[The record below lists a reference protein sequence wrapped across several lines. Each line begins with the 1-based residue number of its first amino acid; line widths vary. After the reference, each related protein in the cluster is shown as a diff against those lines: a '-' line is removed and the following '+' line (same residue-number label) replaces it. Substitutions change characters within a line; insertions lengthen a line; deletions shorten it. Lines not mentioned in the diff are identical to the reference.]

1 MVILNISQIKEK
13 VKGKRKE
20 RTKWKGM
27 NYTSVFLSNVPKI
40 MACFD
45 DLVDHARSCHRIK
58 AEVPKV
64 DHRRWREVQV
74 LRHELLLSNSP

>member
-27 NYTSVFLSNVPKI
+27 NYTSVFLSNVPES
-40 MACFD
+40 AQ
-45 DLVDHARSCHRIK
+45 DHGMLWQFGRSRQI
-58 AEVPKV
+58 VS
-64 DHRRWREVQV
+64 Q
-74 LRHELLLSNSP
+74 NQG